1 MATEWSRSPVQNSEI
16 AIAVMLPP
24 SLPSQPPQPSLAGSL
39 GKRKRGQESVVGSVV
54 AATSASYGFAPSV
67 KEKVEKFNGG
77 FQCWH
82 CSAPKSHICHVIGRR
97 ERVLFQDLQLQG
109 RLSIQHPDQAENA
122 IPLCPLC
129 HDALD
134 EISSPGWVFIP
145 TDLQYFLDFERRDYK
160 RRREMLTT
168 TGAYTV
174 RVSPSPGQYLQHQHK
189 EVEEDAHGGLYT
201 CYVLRHYMGRMP
213 GMSQMRPGLS
223 PYTEPKT
230 WHGDPMAALSKAFK
244 AVGMTP
250 LAFPADVRNKLMELS
265 ILYGTNDQLLND
277 RPRRQS
283 DMDLE
288 DGPGPSPCT
297 STNEES
303 EHQSKT
309 GTGRSR
315 GSACQR
321 ALSPSKRQRGA
332 PDGLQAHRTILKR
345 KRSRGDEHED
355 MNTPPS
361 DTRGWR
367 KRPMP
372 EIHWKWGPGATS
384 EMAMDFYDSIYH
396 IPQKQMTTSLE
407 AKEHCKKIPRES
419 LLPSPKSSEKN
430 GSTGR
435 SPIPK
440 SHQEKPESLSDSKM
454 EHEHAVSLNG

>member
-1 MATEWSRSPVQNSEI
+1 
-16 AIAVMLPP
+16 
-24 SLPSQPPQPSLAGSL
+24 
-39 GKRKRGQESVVGSVV
+39 
-54 AATSASYGFAPSV
+54 
-67 KEKVEKFNGG
+67 
-77 FQCWH
+77 
-82 CSAPKSHICHVIGRR
+82 
-97 ERVLFQDLQLQG
+97 
-109 RLSIQHPDQAENA
+109 
-122 IPLCPLC
+122 
-129 HDALD
+129 
-134 EISSPGWVFIP
+134 
-145 TDLQYFLDFERRDYK
+145 
-160 RRREMLTT
+160 MLTT